1 MLAPTSCAKT
11 LAAVALVVPLLAAG
25 AAEARRGV
33 KPYYSESYE
42 TRGPVRGYE
51 GYVAPDYYCS
61 YSASPIANAA
71 SVRAASSAAASSA
84 GAWSRPAS
92 NCGPSRRLP
101 SPQVSSRGLSPGSIY
116 PQAHGQP
123 GAGSRQQVPG

>member
-61 YSASPIANAA
+61 YKRFPNREC
-71 SVRAASSAAASSA
+71 SVGKGGKQRCRVVS
-84 GAWSRPAS
+84 W
-92 NCGPSRRLP
+92 RLE
-101 SPQVSSRGLSPGSIY
+101 QTC
-116 PQAHGQP
+116 Q
-123 GAGSRQQVPG
+123 

>member
-1 MLAPTSCAKT
+1 MLTSTKVAT
-11 LAAVALVVPLLAAG
+11 AIAVFGLAVSIFAAG

-61 YSASPIANAA
+61 YKRFPN
-71 SVRAASSAAASSA
+71 RE
-84 GAWSRPAS
+84 
-92 NCGPSRRLP
+92 CTT
-101 SPQVSSRGLSPGSIY
+101 
-116 PQAHGQP
+116 
-123 GAGSRQQVPG
+123 GAGGKQRCRVVSWRLEQTCQ